1 MPLIRSQEERGFGKL
16 LPCTDQDGGGRVK
29 GRRAGQQE
37 VKFWEE
43 RMNVFDYA
51 IRMEQDGEKW
61 YRRIADRSTSAELRK
76 IFSLLAGEENRHRK
90 AVEQLKRRLGNMYLE
105 PTGIL
110 GDVKSVFRE
119 MRKMDREEHF
129 DGIDGL
135 DGFVGM
141 RDYEVDCRN
150 FYLEKAGEL
159 DDMSQRIFLQL
170 ADEEDKHLR
179 IMNHIIEFVSQE
191 EPWKWLDR
199 SKWPDPD
206 GAGDT
211 GTEK

>member
-1 MPLIRSQEERGFGKL
+1 
-16 LPCTDQDGGGRVK
+16 
-29 GRRAGQQE
+29 
-37 VKFWEE
+37 
-43 RMNVFDYA
+43 MNVFDYA